1 MTTTIDT
8 RGLSCPQPVL
18 MFMDAA
24 ESKNA
29 NEIIVLADNNT
40 SKENVSRAA
49 ENKKYT
55 VKNIEQQGDEYKI
68 FLVKDI

>member
-1 MTTTIDT
+1 MSTTIDT

-18 MFMDAA
+18 MFMDAVKSGN
-24 ESKNA
+24 E
-29 NEIIVLADNNT
+29 NEIIVFTDTDA

-55 VKNIEQQGDEYKI
+55 IKDIEQQGDEYKI
-68 FLVKDI
+68 TLIKD